1 VARRENR
8 PVTGAGAWARRAA
21 PAAAVFFWAAC
32 AAAATADQRDVPYVP
47 TPAAVVDA
55 MLKLAQV
62 RERDYVIDL
71 GSGDGRILIAAARRY
86 GARGYGVEIDGD
98 LVSTAR
104 AEAERQGVDGRV
116 EFREENLYLTDF
128 SRASVMTLY
137 LYPKLLMDL
146 RPRFLAQ
153 LRPGSRIVSHDFDM
167 DDWRPDAQL
176 TVPVPGKP
184 YGPPRSEVF
193 LWVVP
198 ANAAGAW
205 RWRSDAGE
213 VNLVLTQAFQ
223 VLEGK
228 GRVGQ
233 HEARLE
239 QGRMR
244 GPEIRFILTSLAG
257 GRAVRQE
264 FSGRVNGDTIEGTT
278 KAGGRE
284 AEWTARRIRR
294 GSIRTGSEA
303 ATSEREQER

>member
-1 VARRENR
+1 M
-8 PVTGAGAWARRAA
+8 TGAGAWARRAA

-71 GSGDGRILIAAARRY
+71 GSGDGRILIAAAKRY

-198 ANAAGAW
+198 ANAAGTW
-205 RWRSDAGE
+205 RWRSDSGE

-264 FSGRVNGDTIEGTT
+264 FSGRVNGETIEGTT

-284 AEWTARRIRR
+284 ADWTATRIRR
-294 GSIRTGSEA
+294 GSIRTGSQA
-303 ATSEREQER
+303 AASGREQER